1 MPENIQSQLPTIE
14 DIEATLSD
22 IKETKD
28 FKKGNDMKNK
38 DNIPQ
43 FVNSDSFMAD
53 KNYVKWLSDLKKR
66 FRIAQL
72 KAAVKVNTE
81 MLKFYWSLGEDIC
94 EKQKQYKWGA
104 NFMKRL
110 SLDLRA
116 EFPKAEG
123 FSVVNLYYIK
133 RWFVFYSSHTNFFYQ
148 AGKKLQ
154 DVENSTIP
162 MPDILLCV
170 PWRHQTVI
178 VSKCEN
184 IKTAL
189 FYLKKVLVDN
199 MSRTELVH
207 AIETKLYEHTGKA
220 LNNFDVT
227 LPQPQNALATEII
240 KDPYKLDFLSLPG
253 KFSEMDLENKLATN
267 ITRFLLELGKGFAY
281 VGRQMELDTPSGK
294 SYFPDMV
301 FYHTR
306 LKCYVV
312 VELKIVDFMPEFIGK
327 LNFYVSAADELLRG
341 EGDNPSIGILLCKDK
356 DSSVVE
362 WSLRGITTPL
372 GVASYQLQ
380 EVYERTL
387 LEIKQEVSE
396 EEE

>member
-1 MPENIQSQLPTIE
+1 MPN
-14 DIEATLSD
+14 
-22 IKETKD
+22 
-28 FKKGNDMKNK
+28 
-38 DNIPQ
+38 
-43 FVNSDSFMAD
+43 
-53 KNYVKWLSDLKKR
+53 
-66 FRIAQL
+66 
-72 KAAVKVNTE
+72 
-81 MLKFYWSLGEDIC
+81 
-94 EKQKQYKWGA
+94 
-104 NFMKRL
+104 
-110 SLDLRA
+110 
-116 EFPKAEG
+116 
-123 FSVVNLYYIK
+123 
-133 RWFVFYSSHTNFFYQ
+133 
-148 AGKKLQ
+148 
-154 DVENSTIP
+154 
-162 MPDILLCV
+162 ILLRV

-184 IKTAL
+184 IETAL
-189 FYLKKVLVDN
+189 FYLKKVLADN

-207 AIETKLYEHTGKA
+207 AIETKLYEHTSKA

-240 KDPYKLDFLSLPG
+240 KDPYKLDFFSLPS
-253 KFSEMDLENKLATN
+253 KFCEMDLENKLATN

-312 VELKIVDFMPEFIGK
+312 IELKVVDFMPEFIGK

-341 EGDNPSIGILLCKDK
+341 EGDNQSIGILLCKDK

-387 LEIKQEVSE
+387 LEIKQEASE
-396 EEE
+396 ENASEDEK

>member
-1 MPENIQSQLPTIE
+1 MVEN
-14 DIEATLSD
+14 
-22 IKETKD
+22 
-28 FKKGNDMKNK
+28 N
-38 DNIPQ
+38 NIPQ
-43 FVNSDSFMAD
+43 FVKSNSFMSD
-53 KNYVKWLSDLKKR
+53 RNYVKWLSDLKKR

-72 KAAVKVNTE
+72 KVAVKVNTE
-81 MLKFYWSLGEDIC
+81 MLKFYWGLGEDIC

-116 EFPKAEG
+116 EFPQAEG
-123 FSVVNLYYIK
+123 FSMANLYNIK
-133 RWFVFYSSHTNFFYQ
+133 KWFVFYSSQTEFFYQ
-148 AGKKLQ
+148 AGRKLHE
-154 DVENSTIP
+154 VEYASVK
-162 MPDILLCV
+162 MPEILLCV

-178 VSKCEN
+178 VAKC
-184 IKTAL
+184 KTISAAM
-189 FYLKKVLVDN
+189 FYLKRVMDGN
-199 MSRTELVH
+199 MSRTELEF
-207 AIETKLYEHTGKA
+207 AIKSQLYEHTGKA
-220 LNNFDVT
+220 LNNFEAT
-227 LPQPQNALATEII
+227 LPQVQGALATEII
-240 KDPYKLDFLSLPG
+240 KDPYKLDFFSLPS

-281 VGRQMELDTPSGK
+281 IGRQMELDTPSGK

-312 VELKIVDFMPEFIGK
+312 IELKVIDFMPEFIGK
-327 LNFYVSAADELLRG
+327 LNFYVSAADELLKG
-341 EGDNPSIGILLCKDK
+341 DGDNPSIGILLCKDK

-380 EVYERTL
+380 EVYDRTL
-387 LEIKQEVSE
+387 LEMRQQTAETE
-396 EEE
+396 QNE

>member
-1 MPENIQSQLPTIE
+1 MTEENT
-14 DIEATLSD
+14 
-22 IKETKD
+22 
-28 FKKGNDMKNK
+28 
-38 DNIPQ
+38 IPQ

-53 KNYVKWLSDLKKR
+53 KNYVTWLSDLKKR
-66 FRIAQL
+66 FRMAQL
-72 KAAVKVNTE
+72 KAAVKVNAE
-81 MLKFYWSLGEDIC
+81 LLKFYWSLGEDIC
-94 EKQKQYKWGA
+94 ERQNEHKWGA

-110 SLDLRA
+110 SLDLRT
-116 EFPKAEG
+116 EFPETDG
-123 FSVVNLYYIK
+123 FSWSNLYKIRKWYL
-133 RWFVFYSSHTNFFYQ
+133 FYSSQTEFLYQ
-148 AGKKLQ
+148 AGTKLQ
-154 DVENSTIP
+154 EVGNASVKIP
-162 MPDILLCV
+162 EILLSV

-178 VSKCEN
+178 VSKCGTIN
-184 IKTAL
+184 AAL
-189 FYLKKVLVDN
+189 FYLNRVVEDN
-199 MSRTELVH
+199 MSRTELENAVK
-207 AIETKLYEHTGKA
+207 AQMYERSGKA

-227 LPQPQNALATEII
+227 LPQPQNALAAEII
-240 KDPYKLDFLSLPG
+240 KDPYKLDFLSLPS

-281 VGRQMELDTPSGK
+281 IGRQMELDTPSGK
-294 SYFPDMV
+294 SYFPDMI

-312 VELKIVDFMPEFIGK
+312 IELKIVDFMPEFIGK
-327 LNFYVSAADELLRG
+327 LNFYVSAADELLKG

-387 LEIKQEVSE
+387 LEVQQEAAE
-396 EEE
+396 ENASDD

>member
-1 MPENIQSQLPTIE
+1 MAEEN
-14 DIEATLSD
+14 
-22 IKETKD
+22 
-28 FKKGNDMKNK
+28 
-38 DNIPQ
+38 NIPQ

-53 KNYVKWLSDLKKR
+53 KNYVKWLSDLRKR
-66 FRIAQL
+66 FRMAQL

-94 EKQKQYKWGA
+94 EKQKQYEWGA
-104 NFMKRL
+104 SFMKRL
-110 SLDLRA
+110 SLDLRE
-116 EFPKAEG
+116 EFPQAEG
-123 FSVVNLYYIK
+123 FSVANLYNIK
-133 RWFVFYSSHTNFFYQ
+133 RWFIFYSSQTEFFYQ
-148 AGKKLQ
+148 AGRKLLE
-154 DVENSTIP
+154 VENASMK
-162 MPDILLCV
+162 MPEILLCV

-178 VSKCEN
+178 VSKCDTIN
-184 IKTAL
+184 AAL
-189 FYLKKVLVDN
+189 FYLNKVVEGN
-199 MSRTELVH
+199 MSRTELENVVK
-207 AIETKLYEHTGKA
+207 AQLYEHAGKT
-220 LNNFDVT
+220 LNNFNVT
-227 LPQPQNALATEII
+227 LPRPQNALAAEII
-240 KDPYKLDFLSLPG
+240 KDPYKLDFFSLPS
-253 KFSEMDLENKLATN
+253 KFSEKELENKLAVN

-294 SYFPDMV
+294 AYFPDMV
-301 FYHTR
+301 FYQTR

-312 VELKIVDFMPEFIGK
+312 VELKIVDFTPEFIGK

-387 LEIKQEVSE
+387 LEIKQEASEENTSE
-396 EEE
+396 EE

>member
-1 MPENIQSQLPTIE
+1 MAEN
-14 DIEATLSD
+14 
-22 IKETKD
+22 
-28 FKKGNDMKNK
+28 N
-38 DNIPQ
+38 NIPQ

-66 FRIAQL
+66 FRMAQL

-154 DVENSTIP
+154 DVENSTTP
-162 MPDILLCV
+162 MPNILLRV

-184 IKTAL
+184 IETAL
-189 FYLKKVLVDN
+189 FYLKKVLADN
-199 MSRTELVH
+199 MSRTELEHVIK
-207 AIETKLYEHTGKA
+207 AQLYEHTSKA

-240 KDPYKLDFLSLPG
+240 KDPYKLDFFSLPS
-253 KFSEMDLENKLATN
+253 KFNEMDLENKLATN

-312 VELKIVDFMPEFIGK
+312 IELKVVDFMPEFIGK

-387 LEIKQEVSE
+387 LEIKQEASE
-396 EEE
+396 ENASEDEK